1 MNGKD
6 LEQKTLVHQKLAD
19 ELSISMEEL
28 ELLTWDIGAIN
39 SRDGMVYHC
48 TMIFGGDSSRE
59 VLRKIEG
66 LSEHNTRDISLNIAD
81 LDHLLED

>member
-28 ELLTWDIGAIN
+28 ELLTWDIGAVN

-48 TMIFGGDSSRE
+48 TMIFGGDSPRE

-81 LDHLLED
+81 LDHLPED